1 MCLADEQDD
10 DEYNT
15 IDDNTIVNEL
25 EDYDEQVGDGI
36 VEVNGVGLDST
47 IVDVKV
53 KIRIDSTLNKC
64 SSLFLTPSTKASRLD
79 LLTDE

>member
-15 IDDNTIVNEL
+15 IDYNTIVNEL

-53 KIRIDSTLNKC
+53 NIRIFTFSNALNK
-64 SSLFLTPSTKASRLD
+64 SVQAGLTNG
-79 LLTDE
+79 

>member
-53 KIRIDSTLNKC
+53 NIRISTFSNALNK
-64 SSLFLTPSTKASRLD
+64 SVLVGLTNG
-79 LLTDE
+79 